1 MSNTT
6 LSLPIQ
12 AEREARRTNATDS
25 DVDPDFPL
33 LDLFLKHL
41 TIVQGL
47 LKRGLLLP
55 SDPAIRVVQPVR
67 HRGPETV
74 CRHFAKGWPLQLR
87 PLQEVIIIFIKS
99 TLFVIALMIMMMP
112 FFPLPV
118 FFLDI
123 FNYLSLLFAYIPID
137 EHSIMLCISSRCDS
151 KKKVVQ
157 SKMMMIWVTST
168 SLVIHVFQSRIQKYS
183 FKIRDTQGPPA

>member
-6 LSLPIQ
+6 LSLPIH

-33 LDLFLKHL
+33 LNLFLKNL

-47 LKRGLLLP
+47 LERGLLLP
-55 SDPAIRVVQPVR
+55 SDPAIRVVHPVR

-74 CRHFAKGWPLQLR
+74 CRHFAKGWPLQRR

-99 TLFVIALMIMMMP
+99 K
-112 FFPLPV
+112 
-118 FFLDI
+118 
-123 FNYLSLLFAYIPID
+123 YL
-137 EHSIMLCISSRCDS
+137 
-151 KKKVVQ
+151 
-157 SKMMMIWVTST
+157 
-168 SLVIHVFQSRIQKYS
+168 
-183 FKIRDTQGPPA
+183 